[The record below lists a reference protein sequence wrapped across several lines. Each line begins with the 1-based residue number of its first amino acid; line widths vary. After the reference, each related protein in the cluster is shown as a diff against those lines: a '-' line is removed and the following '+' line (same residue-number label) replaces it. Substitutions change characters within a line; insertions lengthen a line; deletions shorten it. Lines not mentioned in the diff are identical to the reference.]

1 MTSSTV
7 KRAGYAILSYAVLV
21 GGLRLIL
28 GSWLSALGWG
38 AVTLVILAYVVNSIR
53 EIIVNKVIAETYKG
67 EMEAIADSMVAN
79 VNCSFCGKPNAV
91 RFAMNQRNEFECEHC
106 GKANLLI
113 VNASTAQITVPL
125 TETVKEAKS

>member
-7 KRAGYAILSYAVLV
+7 KRVGYAILSYATLA
-21 GGLRLIL
+21 GGLRLAI
-28 GSWLSALGWG
+28 GHWVPALGWG
-38 AVTLVILAYVVNSIR
+38 AVSLVILAYVVNSIR

-79 VNCSFCGKPNAV
+79 VECSFCHKPNAV
-91 RFAMNQRNEFECEHC
+91 RFTMNDRNEFECEHC
-106 GKANLLI
+106 GKPNLLI

-125 TETVKEAKS
+125 AETKETNS